1 MSATLHLRPVTQED
15 SRLLWEWAND
25 PVVRAV
31 SFSTDVI
38 PWDKHKQWLK
48 RKLQDEHC
56 RMYIALNEENTPVG
70 QIRFDIRED
79 NEAEVDVHLA
89 PALRGK
95 GYGTVL
101 ITEGL
106 RAFFGSS
113 DAQTVHSFIKEA
125 NLASRNVFLK
135 AGFVEQKKEH
145 MHEQEVYHFTYKH
158 S

>member
-38 PWDKHKQWLK
+38 PWDKHEQWLK

-56 RMYIALNEENTPVG
+56 RMYIALNEESTPVG

-95 GYGTVL
+95 GYGTAL

-106 RAFFGSS
+106 CAFFASS
-113 DAQTVHSFIKEA
+113 DAQTAHSFIKED